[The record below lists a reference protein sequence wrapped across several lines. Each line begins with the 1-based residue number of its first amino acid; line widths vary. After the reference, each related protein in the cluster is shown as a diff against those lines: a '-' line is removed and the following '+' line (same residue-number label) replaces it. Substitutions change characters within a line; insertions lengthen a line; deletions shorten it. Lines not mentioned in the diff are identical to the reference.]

1 MKCKLFFLLIIVSMC
16 SCKNQNDI
24 AMEKQEIEEFSLC
37 PYCHT
42 TEEENLIQLM
52 REKGDTSA
60 YLKFFIYHADDG
72 VADMCLTYS
81 LLMANEYHYHQAC
94 LDVFDVLSQKYGFEY
109 GSDTY
114 SFYQLDPYI
123 QDFALHHF
131 KLAIKY
137 GNKEASIRLLEK
149 YGPNCSYP
157 IKELYNDKELV
168 STAMSNLKSI
178 VLHEP

>member
-1 MKCKLFFLLIIVSMC
+1 MKCKLFFSLIIVSLC

-24 AMEKQEIEEFSLC
+24 AMEEQEIEEFSLC

-42 TEEENLIQLM
+42 TEEEELIRLM
-52 REKGDTSA
+52 HEKGDTTA

-81 LLMANEYHYHQAC
+81 LLMANEYHYHQAY
-94 LDVFDVLSQKYGFEY
+94 LDVFDVLSQKYGIEY

-114 SFYQLDPYI
+114 FFYQLDPYI
-123 QDFALHHF
+123 QAFALHHF

-137 GNKEASIRLLEK
+137 GNKEASARLIEE
-149 YGPNCSYP
+149 YGLNGTYP

-168 STAMSNLKSI
+168 STAKRNLETI
-178 VLHEP
+178 EL

>member
-1 MKCKLFFLLIIVSMC
+1 MKRKLFFLLIFVSVC

-24 AMEKQEIEEFSLC
+24 AIERQEIEEVSLC
-37 PYCHT
+37 PYCYT
-42 TEEENLIQLM
+42 TEEEELIQLM
-52 REKGDTSA
+52 QEKGDTTA
-60 YLKFFIYHADDG
+60 YLRFFIYHADDG

-109 GSDTY
+109 GSDTDF
-114 SFYQLDPYI
+114 FYQLDPYI
-123 QDFALHHF
+123 QAFALHHF

-157 IKELYNDKELV
+157 IKELYNDKDLV

>member
-1 MKCKLFFLLIIVSMC
+1 MKRKIFIFLILVSLC

-24 AMEKQEIEEFSLC
+24 AMEEQEIEELSLC
-37 PYCHT
+37 PNCHT
-42 TEEENLIQLM
+42 AEEEELIQLM
-52 REKGDTSA
+52 QEKGDTTA

-81 LLMANEYHYHQAC
+81 ILMANEYHYHQAC
-94 LDVFDVLSQKYGFEY
+94 LDVFDVLSQKYGIEY

-123 QDFALHHF
+123 QAFALHHF

-137 GNKEASIRLLEK
+137 GNKEASARLIEEFGLD
-149 YGPNCSYP
+149 GAYP

-168 STAMSNLKSI
+168 SAAKNNLKSN
-178 VLHEP
+178 E

>member
-1 MKCKLFFLLIIVSMC
+1 
-16 SCKNQNDI
+16 
-24 AMEKQEIEEFSLC
+24 MEEQEIEELSLC
-37 PYCHT
+37 PNCHT
-42 TEEENLIQLM
+42 AEEEELIQLM
-52 REKGDTSA
+52 QEKGDTTA

-81 LLMANEYHYHQAC
+81 ILMANEYHYHQAC
-94 LDVFDVLSQKYGFEY
+94 LDVFDVLSQKYGIEY

-123 QDFALHHF
+123 QAFAIHHF

-137 GNKEASIRLLEK
+137 GNKEASARLIEEFGLD
-149 YGPNCSYP
+149 GAYP

-168 STAMSNLKSI
+168 SAAKNNLKSN
-178 VLHEP
+178 E